1 MNQNA
6 KECVNLLSHCRRAA
20 AARDLPY
27 TTWTLRIM
35 GWVEGPNGIPTISTD
50 NNDYKL

>member
-6 KECVNLLSHCRRAA
+6 KECVNLLSHCPRTGFG
-20 AARDLPY
+20 LPY